1 MNMDFIS
8 IVKVGLETW
17 FLWNFTQK

>member
-8 IVKVGLETW
+8 VVKVGLETW